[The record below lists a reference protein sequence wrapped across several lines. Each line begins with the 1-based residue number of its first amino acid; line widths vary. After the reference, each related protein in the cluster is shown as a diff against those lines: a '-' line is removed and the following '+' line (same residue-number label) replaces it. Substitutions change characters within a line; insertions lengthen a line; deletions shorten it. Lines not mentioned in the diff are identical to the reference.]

1 MAFAYSPKIV
11 TDGLVFAVDA
21 ANTKS
26 YPGSGTTWKDLSGN
40 SNDGTLTNGPTF
52 DSANG
57 GSIVFDG
64 SDDYVEFFYSG
75 DLTTESFTFSFFAKS
90 DVTGGNRY
98 TFMGL
103 SNGGDYAFKTYNM
116 QIWSG
121 EKQFL
126 SFVGTNS
133 SYSSYSFNING
144 DFRDWNFYCTVITP
158 TYIKTWVNDDLM
170 YDSNVALRGSFD
182 RFWIG
187 QRLGQHFNGKIP
199 NFLIHNKAL
208 TDQEVLQNYNALKG
222 RFNL

>member
-40 SNDGTLTNGPTF
+40 GNDGTLINGPTF
-52 DSANG
+52 DSGNG

-64 SDDYVEFFYSG
+64 TNDYVEFPYSG
-75 DLTTESFTFSFFAKS
+75 DLTTDSFTFSFFAKS
-90 DVTGGNRY
+90 DVVSNRR

-116 QIWSG
+116 QIWDG

-170 YDSNVALRGSFD
+170 YDSNIALRGSFD
-182 RFWIG
+182 RFWVG
-187 QRLGQHFNGKIP
+187 QRGGQHFNGNIP
-199 NFLIHNKAL
+199 NFLIHNKSL
-208 TDQEVLQNYNALKG
+208 TNTEVLQNYNALKS
-222 RFNL
+222 RFGL